1 MRVASFATLKTFRF
15 RKPEFPPGEAS
26 PLAPPSQRISNPV
39 RLIVAGG
46 LVLVAVIVAAVWM
59 LLANLRSEQLKA
71 STRDLESLA
80 MVLAEQIDRSLQSI
94 ELIQNAVV
102 EGVRNLGVVTP
113 DEFEDRLARFET
125 HQRLRD
131 QIGALPHIDAM
142 VLTTPMGKPVN
153 FSRTWPLPAL
163 QPTSNRAYDA
173 FNAEPEL
180 MSFFGAPLRNP
191 VDGDWVLPL
200 SRRVTGTKGEYLG
213 VAIGVIRI
221 SYIEQYFKTVARNH
235 DHSIGLFRRDGSQ
248 VARFPQDEK
257 LRNTSLAHR
266 PIFKDILARSSFG
279 TVLQSGAVDDRQ
291 FLISGHNLQHY
302 PFSIVVTKSADD
314 ALAGWRYA
322 ALYVGTAAAIIIVMI
337 AGAAFLILRN
347 VGLNL
352 QAQNR
357 RLDAA
362 LNNMPQGLTMFDKS
376 ARLIVCNERYTQ
388 MYKLPPEAVKPGT
401 SVAELMRH
409 RAANNT
415 CFVPSHISCDD
426 YVAELMARIGQGT
439 NYSFVSELNDGR
451 TIAVVNRPLAG
462 GGWVATHEDIT
473 EAQRRD
479 DSFRMLFEGSPI
491 AMWVHDLKTMDILAV
506 NDAAVAHYGY
516 SREQF
521 MAMNVLDMRPPE
533 DRAALLELLRDPE
546 NVPFMERICRH
557 RKADGSVIDVST
569 YFRILDYEGKRASLV
584 AMHDITGR
592 KLAEDQLRRTQ
603 KFLDIIVENVPVPIL
618 VKEIDQADNIGNCSY
633 SLINRA
639 AEDLFGISRDY
650 ILGKTPAELFPEEQ
664 AKFILTENN
673 TALASDQPIF
683 MPDYPV
689 DTFLNGRRIITAKSV
704 AVRDDAQR
712 PQYLLTVLED
722 VTERR
727 HTEQGISRM
736 AHHDALT
743 DLPNRTTFN
752 DAMEAA
758 IESAQKS
765 GDAFALLSLD
775 LDGFKEANDTHG
787 HSVGDA
793 LLRKVAQ
800 CLEDAAD
807 GAFVAR
813 IGGDEFTVIV
823 SSGKQ
828 PETAMD
834 LAERLLASISGDIEI
849 EDRRIKVGATVGGA
863 IYPTDGSDAKT
874 LLSNADIALYRAKAV
889 TRGTVIFYEPAMGEQ
904 LRERRALQDEL
915 STAVE
920 RDELL
925 LHYQPQKTM
934 AGETVGFEALVR
946 WQSPPRGMVSPAQ
959 FIPIAEESGLIIPVG
974 AWVLR
979 QACREAASWHA
990 PLTVAVNISPVQFR
1004 TGDLPQ
1010 LVQTVLMETGL
1021 SPARLELEIT
1031 ESVLIDDFSRAIS
1044 ILCRLKALGVR
1055 IALDD
1060 FGTGSSSL
1068 SYLHSFSFDKIKI
1081 DRAFVGDLESNRH
1094 SKAIVRA
1101 VIDLGHS
1108 LNVPILAEGVET
1120 PAQHELLEHS
1130 GCDEVQGYLT
1140 GRPRPIAD
1148 YGDLTGAVSGRRPHY
1163 AAAG

>member
-1 MRVASFATLKTFRF
+1 MRVASFAPLETFRS
-15 RKPEFPPGEAS
+15 RKPAFQPGEPA
-26 PLAPPSQRISNPV
+26 PLSPPSQRISNPI
-39 RLIVAGG
+39 RLIAALG
-46 LVLVAVIVAAVWM
+46 LMLVAAIVAAVWI
-59 LLANLRSEQLKA
+59 LLANLRNEQLKD
-71 STRDLESLA
+71 SEHDLENLA

-102 EGVRNLGVVTP
+102 ERVRDLGVVTP
-113 DEFEDRLARFET
+113 DQFEERLAGFET
-125 HQRLRD
+125 HRRLKD

-142 VLTTPMGKPVN
+142 VLTTPTGKLVN
-153 FSRTWPLPAL
+153 FSRGWPVPDLP
-163 QPTSNRAYDA
+163 PPGNRTYEA
-173 FNAEPEL
+173 FNANPEL
-180 MSFFGAPLRNP
+180 MSFFDAPLRNP
-191 VDGDWVLPL
+191 ADGGWVLPL
-200 SRRVTGTKGEYLG
+200 SRRITGAKGEYLG

-221 SYIEQYFKTVARNH
+221 SDIEQFFKTVARNNE
-235 DHSIGLFRRDGSQ
+235 HSIALFKRDGSLI
-248 VARFPQDEK
+248 ARFPQDEK
-257 LRNTSLAHR
+257 LRNTSFAHR
-266 PIFKDILARSSFG
+266 PIFKDILAKSAFG
-279 TVLQSGAVDDRQ
+279 TVLQSGVVDDRQ
-291 FLISGHNLQHY
+291 YLISGHNLPHY
-302 PFSIVVTKSADD
+302 PYSVVATKSVDD

-322 ALYVGTAAAIIIVMI
+322 ALYVGVGAVIIIVMI
-337 AGAAFLILRN
+337 AGAALLVSRKI
-347 VGLNL
+347 GHNL

-362 LNNMPQGLTMFDKS
+362 LNNMSQGLTMFDES
-376 ARLIVCNERYTQ
+376 GRLIVCNKRYAQ
-388 MYKLPPEAVKPGT
+388 MYKMPPDAVKPGT
-401 SVAELMRH
+401 SLTELLCQRV
-409 RAANNT
+409 ANNT
-415 CFVPSHISCDD
+415 CFIPSHISTDD
-426 YVAELMARIGQGT
+426 YVAELLARVGQGSF
-439 NYSFVSELNDGR
+439 YSFVSELSDGR
-451 TIAVVNRPLAG
+451 TIAVVNRPMPG
-462 GGWVATHEDIT
+462 GGWVATHDDIT
-473 EAQRRD
+473 ETRRRE
-479 DSFRMLFEGSPI
+479 DSFRLLFEGSPI
-491 AMWVHDLKTMDILAV
+491 PMWVHDLDTMGFLAV
-506 NDAAVAHYGY
+506 NDAAIAQYGY

-521 MAMNVLDMRPPE
+521 MAMTVLDMRPPE
-533 DRAALLELLRDPE
+533 DRTALLEMLRDLE

-557 RKADGSVIDVST
+557 RKADGSSIDVST
-569 YFRILDYEGKRASLV
+569 YFRILDYEGKKASLV
-584 AMHDITGR
+584 AMHNITAR

-603 KFLDIIVENVPVPIL
+603 KFLDIVVENVPVPIL
-618 VKEIDQADNIGNCSY
+618 VKEVDQADSIGNYRY

-639 AEDLFGISRDY
+639 TEDLFGISRDY
-650 ILGKTPAELFPEEQ
+650 ILGKTPAELFPEQQ
-664 AKFILTENN
+664 AKFIVAENKA
-673 TALASDQPIF
+673 TLVSEHPIF
-683 MPDYPV
+683 TSDHSV
-689 DTFLNGRRIITAKSV
+689 DTFLNGRRTITARSV

-727 HTEQGISRM
+727 HTEQGIARM

-752 DAMEAA
+752 DAIEAA

-765 GDAFALLSLD
+765 GEAFALLSLD
-775 LDGFKEANDTHG
+775 LDGFKEANDTYG

-800 CLEDAAD
+800 RLEGAAES
-807 GAFVAR
+807 AFVAR

-823 SSGKQ
+823 GGGKQ
-828 PETAMD
+828 PETAID
-834 LAERLLASISGDIEI
+834 VAERLLASISGDIEV

-874 LLSNADIALYRAKAV
+874 LMSNADVALYRAKAA

-915 STAVE
+915 RTAIG

-934 AGETVGFEALVR
+934 VGKAVGFEALAR
-946 WQSPPRGMVSPAQ
+946 WQSPTRGMVSPAQ

-979 QACREAASWHA
+979 QACREAASWRA

-1031 ESVLIDDFSRAIS
+1031 ENVLIDDFSRAIS
-1044 ILCRLKALGVR
+1044 ILCRLKSLGVR

-1060 FGTGSSSL
+1060 FGSGYSSL

-1081 DRAFVGDLESNRH
+1081 DRTFVGDLDNNRH

-1120 PAQHELLEHS
+1120 PAQHEMLERN

-1140 GRPRPIAD
+1140 GRPRPITD
-1148 YGDLTGAVSGRRPHY
+1148 YGDLTGAVSDLRSHY